1 MGRRESVHL
10 SRAAPSQRTEPKA
23 ERFRADLF
31 DNPVTLSTMNTI
43 TQPASSAATSTLG
56 WAYSETHSTRD
67 LRLDLM
73 RGLVFVLLF
82 AVHFDYFS
90 LVTILAWERVGVVSS
105 AETFVALAGIVVGAV
120 FGQKMRR
127 EGFSACIGPMWV
139 RAIDL
144 YKANL
149 IVILTIGAMRYVP
162 GVNTT
167 SVTTFADPYS
177 GQVHALYPDV
187 AEGFVRFVGD
197 ALMLQAGPHQFQ
209 VMGLY
214 AVLFVLSPLVLLAID
229 KRKAKFLSAASIAL
243 YLYNFLLPEATPGT
257 AQIRLTGAQFEY
269 AFPVVAWQ
277 MLYVHAVIAGAY
289 KDEIVEYLSRP
300 SKRWLVWMS
309 GALTVGFA
317 FFSLNH
323 PMDKLP
329 SWATLNLMPADTFM
343 AVYKAC
349 FLKYN
354 LGPGRLLNEVVLF
367 ISLYAVLTVCWQPI
381 NRALG
386 WFFIP
391 LGRHSLYVFII
402 HVFLVLAVGNT
413 PLGQTEHF
421 WLDTL
426 MHLAMLG
433 LAWWCVKKE
442 LLFRWL
448 PH

>member
-1 MGRRESVHL
+1 
-10 SRAAPSQRTEPKA
+10 
-23 ERFRADLF
+23 
-31 DNPVTLSTMNTI
+31 MNTFA
-43 TQPASSAATSTLG
+43 QSAPTSPPSTAG
-56 WAYSETHSTRD
+56 WAYTDTHSTRD
-67 LRLDLM
+67 QRLDLM

-90 LVTILAWERVGVVSS
+90 IFSFIAWERVGVVSS

-127 EGFSACIGPMWV
+127 EGLGACIRPMWA

-149 IVILTIGAMRYVP
+149 IVVLTIGLMRYLP
-162 GVNTT
+162 GINTQT
-167 SVTTFADPYS
+167 VSTFSDPYS
-177 GQVHALYPDV
+177 GKVYPLYPDM
-187 AEGFVRFVGD
+187 AEGFFRFVGD
-197 ALMLQAGPHQFQ
+197 ALLLRAGPHQFQ

-214 AVLFVLSPLVLLAID
+214 AVLFLLSPLVLYAID
-229 KRKAKFLSAASIAL
+229 KHKAKFLSAASIAL
-243 YLYNFLLPEATPGT
+243 YLYNFTLSETTPGT
-257 AQIRLTGAQFEY
+257 AEIRLTGAQFEF
-269 AFPVVAWQ
+269 AFPLVAWQ

-289 KDEIVEYLSRP
+289 KEEIVEYLSRP

-309 GALTVGFA
+309 AALTLGFI

-329 SWATLNLMPADTFM
+329 DWATLEMIPHDTFM
-343 AVYKAC
+343 GIYNAH
-349 FLKYN
+349 FLKHN

-367 ISLYAVLTVCWQPI
+367 ISVYALLTVCWQPI
-381 NRALG
+381 NRAVG

-391 LGRHSLYVFII
+391 LGRSSLYVFTI
-402 HVFLVLAVGNT
+402 HVFLILVIGNT
-413 PLGQTEHF
+413 PLGRFEHF
-421 WLDTL
+421 WLDSF
-426 MHLAMLG
+426 MHLAMLV
-433 LAWWCVKKE
+433 LVWFCVKKE